1 MSRVICIA
9 GLAVLLALII
19 GLSVGLT
26 RRNNSSSASS
36 SSAQNAQGHP
46 DLRGKWPFELS
57 DIPKDER
64 VTYGQLD
71 NGLRYML
78 LPNDELP
85 GRLSVR
91 MHVDVGSIQEDDD
104 QKGVAHMLEHLV
116 FTGTENYPELPEL
129 DYTVQRLGAH
139 NNAYTSFDETVYD
152 VDLPNT
158 DEETVNTIFGI
169 LRDMADRALLT
180 EEKLEVERGVV
191 LSEERS
197 GDSVEWQI
205 ILDQLKFLLPDHRLT
220 QRIPIG
226 ERDVIKSVPRQ
237 RIKDFYDEFY
247 VPEHMTIVVVGDMMT
262 FEMQKLVQDYFG
274 DMEQPE
280 AVGEKY
286 PEMGSIPKGH
296 GFRVSA
302 MSEKEVVDDDLWLT
316 TIKPWEVKVESR
328 AFRTE
333 HLPLALA
340 NFIMGD
346 RFDILSRMEGTP
358 IKGGYAGR
366 DNFMHYLDWGD
377 IVLVAKH
384 GRWEEAVSILE
395 QETRRAV
402 EHGFTKF
409 EERNVKARI
418 LSYYEDMVL
427 MKDSR
432 ESSSLSW
439 DLINTINGLGVFATP
454 ETDLEVLQESLQEI
468 TLDVMNR
475 EFRDYWSTKDLT
487 LFLTTKEEVNEEME
501 VTLKQLY
508 LDSQKVK
515 VGPPPEREQVVWGY
529 TDFGSAGTVVRDT
542 MIEDLQIRQLTLSNN
557 IRVNMKYTDF
567 DSEYLYV
574 VARFGTGKLEM
585 PPRPWFDQFAEYV
598 MDYGG
603 LGKHSYEEVDKIFAD
618 NSVWVG
624 FWVNGDDF
632 DVSTEIIADDLLPA
646 LQLMV
651 ASIMDPGYRE
661 EAVREY
667 KNDISADMN
676 RLRHRLGGAMLFV
689 EEYLWGNDPRFGV
702 PTEEE
707 LLAFAADDVKAWL
720 DEHLSSSYIEL
731 SLVGDFNLD
740 DAVPDILSTFGAIP
754 ERDAAPLVVGEEER
768 VITLPSTPTHQTFT
782 YENSQIDKAS
792 SVVAFPIPHIEQDM
806 SVNRRMQILAD
817 VLSNRLYDR
826 IREELGDSYSPYA
839 VEEASQVFH
848 RGVIY
853 AESEGESSVTKK
865 TSEHIIEIAQF
876 IASTLDDDEFL
887 RAMKLKETDLA
898 DSLLDNSHWLYRV
911 VWDCH
916 EKPFKLDWAR
926 ERDADYASITL
937 EEIRSLAAQYLIP
950 SNALRIDVMPEG
962 AADNGTEGEG
972 MDDGT
977 GVRRLLPSHRA
988 TGLGAEDV
996 KRKQGRKERMKAK
1009 HRRAREVAAVLS

>member
-1 MSRVICIA
+1 MICIA
-9 GLAVLLALII
+9 GVLALLALII

-26 RRNNSSSASS
+26 RRNNSPSSS

-57 DIPKDER
+57 DVPKDDR
-64 VTYGQLD
+64 VFYGQLD

-78 LPNDELP
+78 LPNGELP

-91 MHVDVGSIQEDDD
+91 MHIDVGSIQEDDD

-116 FTGTENYPELPEL
+116 FTGTENYSELPEL

-139 NNAYTSFDETVYD
+139 NNAYTSFEETVYD

-158 DEETVNTIFGI
+158 EKDTVNTIFAI
-169 LRDMADRALLT
+169 LREMADRALLT
-180 EEKLEVERGVV
+180 EEKVEIERGIV

-205 ILDQLKFLLPDHRLT
+205 ILDQLEFLLPDHRLA

-226 ERDVIKSVPRQ
+226 ERDVIKNVPRQ

-274 DMEQPE
+274 DMEQP
-280 AVGEKY
+280 AVVGEKY
-286 PEMGSIPKGH
+286 PDMGTIPKGH

-316 TIKPWEVKVESR
+316 TIKPWEVKVDSR
-328 AFRTE
+328 AYRTE
-333 HLPLALA
+333 HLSLALA

-346 RFDILSRMEGTP
+346 RFDVLSRVEGTP

-409 EERNVKARI
+409 ELRDVKARI

-454 ETDLEVLQESLQEI
+454 ETDLEVLQESLEKI
-468 TLDVMNR
+468 TLDVMNK

-501 VTLKQLY
+501 AKLKQLY

-515 VGPPPEREQVVWGY
+515 VEPPAEREQIVWGY
-529 TDFGSAGTVVRDT
+529 TNFGPSGTVVSDT
-542 MIEDLQIRQLTLSNN
+542 MIEDLQIRQMTLSNN

-574 VARFGTGKLEM
+574 VACFGTGKLEM
-585 PPRPWFDQFAEYV
+585 PPRPWFDQFTEYV

-651 ASIMDPGYRE
+651 ASITDPGYRE

-676 RLRHRLGGAMLFV
+676 RLRHRLGGAMQYV
-689 EEYLWGNDPRFGV
+689 EEFLWGNDPRFGV

-707 LLAFAADDVKAWL
+707 LLVFTADDVKAWL
-720 DEHLSSSYIEL
+720 DDHLSSSYIEL
-731 SLVGDFNLD
+731 SLVGDFDLD
-740 DAVPDILSTFGAIP
+740 DAVPDILSTFGALP
-754 ERDAAPLVVGEEER
+754 ERDAVPIVVGEETRE
-768 VITLPSTPTHQTFT
+768 ITLPSTPTHQTFT

-806 SVNRRMQILAD
+806 SENRRMQILAD

-839 VEEASQVFH
+839 MEEASQVFR

-853 AESEGESSVTKK
+853 AESEGESSVTTK
-865 TSEHIIEIAQF
+865 TSKHMIEIAQF
-876 IASTLDDDEFL
+876 IASTLDDDEF
-887 RAMKLKETDLA
+887 
-898 DSLLDNSHWLYRV
+898 
-911 VWDCH
+911 
-916 EKPFKLDWAR
+916 F
-926 ERDADYASITL
+926 
-937 EEIRSLAAQYLIP
+937 
-950 SNALRIDVMPEG
+950 
-962 AADNGTEGEG
+962 
-972 MDDGT
+972 
-977 GVRRLLPSHRA
+977 
-988 TGLGAEDV
+988 
-996 KRKQGRKERMKAK
+996 
-1009 HRRAREVAAVLS
+1009 